1 MQDGDSTGDRF
12 NDEPVELRQRIAA
25 LEQERDALQQQVE
38 TLAGECYQLRTLIDH
53 LPDYIF
59 IKDVDSRFVFNN
71 QAHVELLGY
80 ASSDE
85 VAGKT
90 DFDIFPQEMAQRYFV
105 DEQELIRSGQP
116 LIGRE
121 EETVTKAGQH
131 QWLSTNKVPLHD
143 PDGKIIGLVGMS
155 RDITAR
161 KKAEQALAEAFGE
174 LEKFTYMVA
183 YEMQQPLQEI
193 VQELERLEERLGGRI
208 GEVSRGIIARATE
221 AAQRVRRLN
230 RDLRTYSRV
239 ETWGTL
245 QEPTDSGLVL
255 EHALETVSER
265 MAENQAEVTHGD
277 LPVVM
282 ADPAQMLVLFQNLVS
297 NSIDYRGEDAP
308 RIHIA
313 AEPEDGMWRFSVQ
326 DNGIGIA
333 PEDSERVFDVFE
345 QLHALDEHPGKGM
358 GLAICRKIVT
368 HHGGRIW
375 VESQPGEGATF
386 YFTLPKV

>member
-1 MQDGDSTGDRF
+1 
-12 NDEPVELRQRIAA
+12 
-25 LEQERDALQQQVE
+25 
-38 TLAGECYQLRTLIDH
+38 
-53 LPDYIF
+53 
-59 IKDVDSRFVFNN
+59 
-71 QAHVELLGY
+71 
-80 ASSDE
+80 
-85 VAGKT
+85 
-90 DFDIFPQEMAQRYFV
+90 
-105 DEQELIRSGQP
+105 
-116 LIGRE
+116 
-121 EETVTKAGQH
+121 
-131 QWLSTNKVPLHD
+131 
-143 PDGKIIGLVGMS
+143 
-155 RDITAR
+155 
-161 KKAEQALAEAFGE
+161 
-174 LEKFTYMVA
+174 
-183 YEMQQPLQEI
+183 
-193 VQELERLEERLGGRI
+193 
-208 GEVSRGIIARATE
+208 
-221 AAQRVRRLN
+221 
-230 RDLRTYSRV
+230 
-239 ETWGTL
+239 
-245 QEPTDSGLVL
+245 
-255 EHALETVSER
+255 